1 MKTKIE
7 YNEVHT
13 LEEYLSDNTKRY
25 TILKSIPRSVEFK
38 FKNLLN
44 KDEYLKE
51 YNLVKSA
58 YENASAVNIMKND
71 SLGLELI
78 TGDAKTIKQYA

>member
-71 SLGLELI
+71 SLGLEFI